1 MRKASLV
8 AAAALLVALLG
19 TGTVVAAA
27 QEQTPSISR
36 HAAGPQPSGLS
47 DPLGGPAT
55 PRVYGLGQ
63 PLLFGAG
70 AVLLIA
76 AAALGVY
83 TLVTARPIDEGQ

>member
-1 MRKASLV
+1 MRNASLV
-8 AAAALLVALLG
+8 VALIVTLLG
-19 TGTVVAAA
+19 VGPAVAAA
-27 QEQTPSISR
+27 QEETPSISL
-36 HAAGPQPSGLS
+36 HAAGPQPSGLR

-70 AVLLIA
+70 AVLLIV

-83 TLVTARPIDEGQ
+83 TLVTARPIDEEP

>member
-1 MRKASLV
+1 MRNASLV
-8 AAAALLVALLG
+8 AALVITLLG
-19 TGTVVAAA
+19 AGAAVAAGPEA
-27 QEQTPSISR
+27 TASISR
-36 HAAGPQPSGLS
+36 HAAGPQPTGVT

-76 AAALGVY
+76 VAALGVY
-83 TLVTARPIDEGQ
+83 TLATARPSDEGH

>member
-8 AAAALLVALLG
+8 
-19 TGTVVAAA
+19 VVAFVATVLGAGPAIAA
-27 QEQTPSISR
+27 DSQATPSISR
-36 HAAGPQPSGLS
+36 HAAGPQPSGIS

-63 PLLFGAG
+63 PLLFGGG
-70 AVLLIA
+70 AVLLLV

-83 TLVTARPIDEGQ
+83 TLATARPIDEEP